1 VESWEIGV
9 VLLSKCLASGNEII
23 WLPVEP
29 GFETFFFRATGFE
42 TYFWDKLNA

>member
-1 VESWEIGV
+1 MESWEIGV

-29 GFETFFFRATGFE
+29 GFETFFFGQQAL
-42 TYFWDKLNA
+42 KLLFGIN